1 MTEDIY
7 EKFEDFENIGF
18 DINPDRGER
27 SEFLKITITV
37 PANML
42 QAIKTFGL
50 EKKVLGKKDTD
61 VSSIVRDAVAFY
73 LLKWSDDYKAKVI
86 KHILNPDKK

>member
-1 MTEDIY
+1 MTEEIY

-37 PANML
+37 PKPL
-42 QAIKTFGL
+42 
-50 EKKVLGKKDTD
+50 
-61 VSSIVRDAVAFY
+61 
-73 LLKWSDDYKAKVI
+73 
-86 KHILNPDKK
+86 

>member
-1 MTEDIY
+1 
-7 EKFEDFENIGF
+7 
-18 DINPDRGER
+18 
-27 SEFLKITITV
+27 
-37 PANML
+37 ML

-50 EKKVLGKKDTD
+50 EKRVLGKKDTD

-86 KHILNPDKK
+86 KHILNPAK